1 MLLVNKYTP
10 TRLNDLHI
18 PKQLIDT
25 IESLIEV
32 GYMNMLLVGNMGT
45 GKSSV
50 LHAIIRQYY
59 GDDYGTRDFKQN
71 VLYINNLHEQGIN
84 YYRTD
89 VKIFCQT
96 SSVVKAKKKIVVID
110 DIDLIP
116 EQSQQAFR
124 NCIDKYG
131 HSVCFLT
138 TCSNNQKVI
147 ESIQSR
153 MAIIKI
159 PQITYVTMRTIFVNI
174 VKTENISI
182 DKDAERFILSICN
195 TTIKTLINYIE
206 KCKLMNCHITHDMA
220 LEICSDIDIKTFERF
235 TRCVKNRD
243 LHTAIH
249 ILYSIYDDGYSVMD
263 ILNNYFTF
271 VKMTPLLTE
280 LEKYKI
286 VPYICKYITV
296 FHDIHESDIELP
308 LFTNNLVATMSC
320 S

>member
-1 MLLVNKYTP
+1 MLFVNKYTP
-10 TRLNDLHI
+10 TRLGEFHI
-18 PKQLIDT
+18 PKQLIET
-25 IESLIEV
+25 IESLIDV

-131 HSVCFLT
+131 HIVCFLT

-153 MAIIKI
+153 MVIIKM
-159 PQITYVTMRTIFVNI
+159 PQITHVTMRTIFDNI
-174 VKTENISI
+174 VKAENMTF

-195 TTIKTLINYIE
+195 TTVKTLINYIE
-206 KCKLMNCHITHDMA
+206 KCKMMNCHITYDTA
-220 LEICSDIDIKTFERF
+220 LDICSDIDIKTFERF
-235 TRCVKNRD
+235 TRCVKSCD

-271 VKMTPLLTE
+271 VKITPLLTE

-308 LFTNNLVATMSC
+308 LFANNLVATMSC
-320 S
+320 R